1 MQLYNCAGIFVH
13 SKDTMKKS
21 KYIYYLDVENEDL
34 YFFKHAIEGLGHK
47 ISIYRDGH
55 KMMQD
60 LSKSETKPDILFLG
74 SNMPILQGKELI
86 MILKNSKELN
96 HIPVIIITSALPRK
110 LMKSYADAGIK
121 HIMKRTH
128 PEDYSVAFKEVLEMK
143 FA

>member
-1 MQLYNCAGIFVH
+1 
-13 SKDTMKKS
+13 MKKS

-34 YFFKHAIEGLGHK
+34 YFFKHAIEGLGHT

-55 KMMQD
+55 KMKQD

-74 SNMPILQGKELI
+74 SNMPVLNGKELI
-86 MILKNSKELN
+86 VILKNSEKLN
-96 HIPVIIITSALPRK
+96 CIPVIVITSALPKK
-110 LMKSYADAGIK
+110 LIKRYADAGIK

-128 PEDYSVAFKEVLEMK
+128 PSDYSSTFKEVLEMK

>member
-1 MQLYNCAGIFVH
+1 
-13 SKDTMKKS
+13 MKKS

-47 ISIYRDGH
+47 ISIFRDGH

-60 LSKSETKPDILFLG
+60 LSKSESKPDILFLG
-74 SNMPILQGKELI
+74 SNMPILNGRELI
-86 MILKNSKELN
+86 VILKNSVQWN
-96 HIPVIIITSALPRK
+96 DIPVVIISGAFPKK
-110 LMKSYADAGIK
+110 LQRQYLNSGVK

-128 PEDYSVAFKEVLEMK
+128 VEDYTSTFKEVLEMK

>member
-1 MQLYNCAGIFVH
+1 
-13 SKDTMKKS
+13 MKKA
-21 KYIYYLDVENEDL
+21 KNIYYLDVENEDL

-47 ISIYRDGH
+47 ISIFRDGH

-74 SNMPILQGKELI
+74 NSMPILNGKELI
-86 MILKNSKELN
+86 IILKNSEKWN
-96 HIPVIIITSALPRK
+96 DIPVIIISSALPKK
-110 LMKSYADAGIK
+110 LIKRYADAGIK

-128 PEDYSVAFKEVLEMK
+128 PSDYSTTFKEVLEMK